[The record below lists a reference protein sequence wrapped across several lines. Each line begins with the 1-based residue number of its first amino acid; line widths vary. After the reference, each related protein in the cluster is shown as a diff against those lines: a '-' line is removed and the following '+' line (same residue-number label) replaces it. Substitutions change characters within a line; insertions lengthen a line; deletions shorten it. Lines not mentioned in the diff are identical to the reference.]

1 MQNNDA
7 DARNEHARRDRE
19 MTQTPIN
26 GSGFPTKVHRRGF
39 IALVAAFPFA
49 AHADPS
55 LGEGWILLGESRV
68 NLVKNFSIVPVTL
81 AKGLFTG
88 LVVEAVDKPIFIESI
103 EVTFTN
109 GETSELRVRSIIS
122 AGSRTR
128 KMLLPGLVRGIRVV
142 KIIYKRVP
150 TGGTATVRIH
160 GRRSGA

>member
-1 MQNNDA
+1 
-7 DARNEHARRDRE
+7 
-19 MTQTPIN
+19 MTQAPIK
-26 GSGFPTKVHRRGF
+26 SPGFPSKIHRRGF
-39 IALVAAFPFA
+39 IALVAAFPLA
-49 AHADPS
+49 ARADPS
-55 LGEGWILLGESRV
+55 LGDDWIPLGESRV
-68 NLVKNFSIVPVTL
+68 NLFKNLSIIPVTL

-109 GETSELRVRSIIS
+109 GETTALRVRSIIA

-128 KMLLPGLVRGIRVV
+128 KMLLPGLVRGIRFV

-150 TGGTATVRIH
+150 TGGSATVRIY

>member
-1 MQNNDA
+1 
-7 DARNEHARRDRE
+7 

-26 GSGFPTKVHRRGF
+26 SLGSPAKIHRRGF
-39 IALVAAFPFA
+39 IALVLAFPLA
-49 AHADPS
+49 ARADSS

-68 NLVKNFSIVPVTL
+68 NLIKNFSIVPVTL

-109 GETSELRVRSIIS
+109 GETTELRVRSIIA

-128 KMLLPGLVRGIRVV
+128 KMLLPGLVRGIRTV
-142 KIIYKRVP
+142 KIVYKRIP
-150 TGGTATVRIH
+150 TGGSATVRIY
-160 GRRSGA
+160 GRRSGAQSR